1 MLQTFVDNKGLLV
14 LSKQQQ
20 QRLFGGISQD
30 PISDG
35 TCAAQSSD
43 GGVAFDQ
50 ISKADA
56 IAYASANH
64 THWCC
69 DSCATASW
77 YFVDEC

>member
-1 MLQTFVDNKGLLV
+1 MQQFFVDHKGLLV

-20 QRLFGGISQD
+20 QRLFGGVSQD

-35 TCAAQSSD
+35 TCAAQSND
-43 GGVAFDQ
+43 GGIAIMN

-56 IAYASANH
+56 QAYAAAH
-64 THWCC
+64 GTHWCC